1 MSFQE
6 NLKKYREQAG
16 FKQAK
21 EFAQFLDIPYTSY
34 MAYENK
40 GSFPNEKTLIK
51 IADALHVSIDDLLGR
66 KISNYKSLLNK
77 CQKMDFIV
85 LPDNTSRD
93 SPSVNIG
100 WVSDDKK
107 EEWFHFTKEEFIQL
121 METIP
126 NSLEYNKAKQNI
138 YLFSFR
144 EWQSKKINDW
154 LKIFTKEKWFQSLME
169 SSNESPIQLMKSLIE
184 YYIKNKDR
192 ITRQNTDQ

>member
-1 MSFQE
+1 MALQD
-6 NLKKYREQAG
+6 NLKHFREKAG
-16 FKQAK
+16 FTAK
-21 EFAQFLDIPYTSY
+21 EFADLLEVPYGTYVS
-34 MAYENK
+34 YENRAREPK
-40 GSFPNEKTLIK
+40 YELLIK

-192 ITRQNTDQ
+192 ITRQNADQ

>member
-144 EWQSKKINDW
+144 EWQSKK
-154 LKIFTKEKWFQSLME
+154 
-169 SSNESPIQLMKSLIE
+169 
-184 YYIKNKDR
+184 
-192 ITRQNTDQ
+192 